1 MNINEELLK
10 YNFSRETL
18 AKLQEFAGILEEWNA
33 KMNLVSKNSMS
44 DLWPRHIMDSL
55 QLIKYFPESFD
66 TLVDIGSGAGFP
78 ALILAIALAEKKPNV
93 RLKLVESIT
102 KKTVY
107 LNDVVQRLN
116 LKNVEVLNTRVE
128 NAVFKDVDVV
138 TARAVASL
146 DVLLSYQYKIGGK
159 NTIGLYLKGKSHQ
172 EEIDKAAKE
181 WAFDFEKKANIYSED
196 GVILKISGLRRKK

>member
-1 MNINEELLK
+1 
-10 YNFSRETL
+10 
-18 AKLQEFAGILEEWNA
+18 
-33 KMNLVSKNSMS
+33 
-44 DLWPRHIMDSL
+44 MDSL
-55 QLIKYFPESFD
+55 QLIKYLPESFD

-107 LNDVVQRLN
+107 LNDVAQRLN

-172 EEIDKAAKE
+172 EEIDKAAKD
-181 WAFDFEKKANIYSED
+181 WTFDFEKKANIYSED